1 MRFDRSSI
9 SHRLKIISG
18 QVNGLAKMIEDDKY
32 CVDILNQSL
41 AVQKAIKEVDKI
53 ILENHLDTCV
63 VDQIKSGKQK
73 KTKEELVKIFSLVGK
88 S

>member
-1 MRFDRSSI
+1 MRFERSSI

-63 VDQIKSGKQK
+63 VDQIKNGKQK